1 MTKFRFVI
9 TTEATMSAVVE
20 VEAATIEEAQ
30 RTALTPEFYRDSQ
43 KVRWEPDQENDVG
56 EVYLPDQDA
65 FEEIGGA

>member
-43 KVRWEPDQENDVG
+43 KVRWEPDQENDGG